1 MPDMFPAKDVIHKP
15 FLYKA
20 LHYFY
25 NDSRTKNGFPFC
37 GDGFVIDT
45 IPIFYSIIKSR
56 RHTANMTTVL

>member
-1 MPDMFPAKDVIHKP
+1 MQDTFPAKDVIHKL

-37 GDGFVIDT
+37 GDGFVIDI
-45 IPIFYSIIKSR
+45 IPIFYSI
-56 RHTANMTTVL
+56 